1 MHTNPTEFK
10 VTDEHPTGAW
20 YRRVPGGD
28 GEEQVSPFS
37 SVLIAF
43 FWTIVSTTTLK
54 QADLTVSSPASCVIS
69 VFLAYCQIVMLALLL
84 CVHGFCTFIHPLYI
98 TCVCERVDS
107 LLVVGLFT
115 YTPTHAQLNMSCN
128 RSIVGRHCRRVRACN
143 AVQVLSRY

>member
-1 MHTNPTEFK
+1 MFK

-54 QADLTVSSPASCVIS
+54 QADLTVSSPASRVIS
-69 VFLAYCQIVMLALLL
+69 VFLAYCQIVMLALPL
-84 CVHGFCTFIHPLYI
+84 CVHVCYLYNVV
-98 TCVCERVDS
+98 CVRGGAQFA
-107 LLVVGLFT
+107 VGRPVYF
-115 YTPTHAQLNMSCN
+115 TPTHAQLNMSCN
-128 RSIVGRHCRRVRACN
+128 RSIVGRHFRRVRACN